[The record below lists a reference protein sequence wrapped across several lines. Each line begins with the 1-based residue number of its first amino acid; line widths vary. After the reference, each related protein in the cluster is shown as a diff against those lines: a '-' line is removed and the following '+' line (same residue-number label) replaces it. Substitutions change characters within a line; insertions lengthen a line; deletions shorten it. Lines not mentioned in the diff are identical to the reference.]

1 LLYHIFHNLAE
12 SFTVLNVTRYITFR
26 SMAALL
32 TALGISFV
40 FSPWFIRK
48 LKNKQIGQ
56 QVRNDGPQSHFSK
69 AGTPTMGGGLILA
82 ATLIP
87 ALLWMDWTNPHLWFV
102 TAVTMTYGLIGFLDD
117 CLKVSKKNTKGL
129 SGKKKLVGQWSVAL
143 IICTAHFWIY
153 RNGELHFPF
162 FKEWIIDLSWFYIPF
177 AAFVIVGSS
186 NAVNLTDGL
195 DGLAIGPV
203 MTTAACFAILA
214 YVGGNVKISEYLQL
228 HYLKD
233 TGELAIFCACLI
245 GAGMGFLWYNTF
257 PAQVFMG
264 DVGSLPLG
272 GALGAIAV
280 FTKNEILLVVV
291 GGIFVVEALSVILQV
306 GSFKL
311 RGKRIFRMAPI
322 HHHFEL
328 KGWPEPRVIV
338 RFWIISIILAIIGLM
353 SLKLR

>member
-1 LLYHIFHNLAE
+1 MLYHLFHKLAE
-12 SFTVLNVTRYITFR
+12 SVSAFNVVRYITFR
-26 SMAALL
+26 SMAAML
-32 TALGISFV
+32 TALGISLI

-87 ALLWMDWTNPHLWFV
+87 ALLWMEWTNPLLWFICALT
-102 TAVTMTYGLIGFLDD
+102 TAYGFIGFLDD
-117 CLKVSKKNTKGL
+117 YLKVSKKNSKGL
-129 SGKKKLVGQWSVAL
+129 AGRKKLLGQFVIAIVICVAHY
-143 IICTAHFWIY
+143 AIY
-153 RNGELHFPF
+153 GNGQLHFPF
-162 FKEWIIDLSWFYIPF
+162 FKEWSIDLGWYYVPF
-177 AAFVIVGSS
+177 AVFVIVGSS

-214 YVGGNVKISEYLQL
+214 YVGGHVKFAEYLQL

-233 TGELAIFCACLI
+233 T
-245 GAGMGFLWYNTF
+245 
-257 PAQVFMG
+257 
-264 DVGSLPLG
+264 
-272 GALGAIAV
+272 GAIAV
-280 FTKNEILLVVV
+280 FTKNEILLVIV
-291 GGIFVVEALSVILQV
+291 GGIFVIEALSVITQV
-306 GSFKL
+306 ASFKL

>member
-1 LLYHIFHNLAE
+1 MIYNIVHQIADHL
-12 SFTVLNVTRYITFR
+12 SVLNVVRYITFR

-32 TALGISFV
+32 SALAIGLLL
-40 FSPWFIRK
+40 SPWFIKK
-48 LKNKQIGQ
+48 LKSRQIGQ

-69 AGTPTMGGGLILA
+69 AGTPTMGGGLILVS
-82 ATLIP
+82 TILP
-87 ALLWMDWTNPHLWFV
+87 ALLWMDWMNPHLWLICAL
-102 TAVTMTYGLIGFLDD
+102 TLGYGLIGFADD
-117 CLKVSKKNTKGL
+117 YLKVSKKNTKGL
-129 SGKKKLVGQWSVAL
+129 SSKKKLLGQFVIAA
-143 IICTAHFWIY
+143 IICTIHFMIY
-153 RNGELHFPF
+153 RNSELHFPF
-162 FKEWIIDLSWFYIPF
+162 FKGWIIDLGWLYVPF
-177 AAFVIVGSS
+177 TIFVIVGAS

-203 MTTAACFAILA
+203 MTTAGCFLVMA
-214 YVGGNVKISEYLQL
+214 YVAGNMKFAEYLQL
-228 HYLKD
+228 HYLRD
-233 TGELAIFCACLI
+233 TGELAIFCSALI

-280 FTKNEILLVVV
+280 FTKNEILLVIV
-291 GGIFVVEALSVILQV
+291 GGIFVVEALSVITQV
-306 GSFKL
+306 ASFKL
-311 RGKRIFRMAPI
+311 TGKRIFRMAPI

-338 RFWIISIILAIIGLM
+338 RFWIISVILAIIGLM